1 MASTGIISSLN
12 IYTVGARIM
21 PFCPKCGNQFDEQDR
36 FCRNCGFELGKED
49 ITIESSDAG
58 LEYEKDDDIPLIQRS
73 RWYQRLWFG
82 IGIATGVVLLSLG
95 LPPSTYQN
103 VAFFT
108 SGVALL
114 AAIVVWFR
122 SRREY
127 KQK

>member
-1 MASTGIISSLN
+1 MPFNGAIISVHQGLE
-12 IYTVGARIM
+12 YTSM
-21 PFCPKCGNQFDEQDR
+21 PYCQKCGNEVAEQDR
-36 FCRNCGFELGKED
+36 FCRSCGLELRKEESR
-49 ITIESSDAG
+49 IGSSDARS
-58 LEYEKDDDIPLIQRS
+58 EYENDNETPLIYRS
-73 RWYQRLWFG
+73 RVYQRLWFG

-95 LPPSTYQN
+95 LPPSTYQK

-114 AAIVVWFR
+114 AAILVWFR